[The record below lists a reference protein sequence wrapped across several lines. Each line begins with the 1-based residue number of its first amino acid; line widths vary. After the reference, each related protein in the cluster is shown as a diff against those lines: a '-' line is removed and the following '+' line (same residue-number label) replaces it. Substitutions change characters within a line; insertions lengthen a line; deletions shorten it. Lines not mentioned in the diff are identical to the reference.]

1 MRRSCSSA
9 GEAGGTNFFPL
20 KNSLHGLAEVH
31 RAETCVFACSVGVAR
46 AGTDLDNVVE
56 KVANEASERAKAAGP
71 PPGGAEADGMGAVEV
86 VAMTMG
92 GGDGR
97 TVCVGGKKGEGRRM
111 ERGGGMSARD
121 CEVYALP
128 GGQNRLFCGPGTV
141 GNSVDT
147 CCSIERS
154 SGIDRRPLPLIPYSP
169 DAHCSMR
176 TQTRQAMQEDADG
189 FVRTLE
195 PAPDSDFDDAAS
207 ALEFGSDDDA
217 RDAPFFEPQRPAA
230 WDLAGAR
237 AEAAKPRP
245 FQTSID
251 EKIKV
256 QQRGL
261 SNPPKETG
269 TDELKKRKRTGE
281 GEEEGKRRKKGKLMK
296 GSRAEEGDSDS
307 DEGGVVKKKG
317 KKRLRKEKAAA
328 KSFTELHLSRALQKA
343 VEQLEWHEPTP
354 IQSRAIPYILAGRDI
369 CGSAVT
375 GSGKTGAFVL
385 PVLERLLQAGV
396 DNVTRVVILLP
407 TRELAAQCHAVIAS
421 LAKYTAIRA
430 ALAVGGLSN
439 KTQEVALRTRPHI
452 LVATPGRLID
462 HIRNAHGFSLDDI
475 EVLIMDEADRLLE
488 MGFQAEVEEIVR
500 NTRAAGRQTLLFSA
514 TMTDDLKGLIKLSLQ
529 NPINLA
535 VDPVLDVASTL
546 QQEFVKLKPAFETS
560 KDAVLLALVN
570 RTFKSRTIIFFRQKI
585 TAHRFKILFGLT
597 KLKSAELHGN
607 LTQAQRLAALDEFKD
622 GTVDFLLCTDLAA
635 RGLDIAGVET
645 VINYD
650 LPVEVKE
657 YVHRVGRT
665 ARAGKEGRACSIVCS
680 GNNDERKLLKG
691 IAKRAQGQLSAR
703 IVPPSVIGKWRAWI
717 DSLEKAV
724 KAVLKEEKQEKEMR
738 LAEMELS
745 KASNIMQHS
754 DDIYS
759 RPARTWFQNEGQKRE
774 SRAKAREEKGLGPS
788 LDDKLRVEK
797 RKQRKAA
804 RDKQNRGRESSERE
818 QGYSKQRAEAR
829 NAKKKT
835 QRKNKR

>member
-1 MRRSCSSA
+1 
-9 GEAGGTNFFPL
+9 
-20 KNSLHGLAEVH
+20 
-31 RAETCVFACSVGVAR
+31 
-46 AGTDLDNVVE
+46 
-56 KVANEASERAKAAGP
+56 
-71 PPGGAEADGMGAVEV
+71 
-86 VAMTMG
+86 
-92 GGDGR
+92 
-97 TVCVGGKKGEGRRM
+97 
-111 ERGGGMSARD
+111 
-121 CEVYALP
+121 
-128 GGQNRLFCGPGTV
+128 
-141 GNSVDT
+141 
-147 CCSIERS
+147 
-154 SGIDRRPLPLIPYSP
+154 
-169 DAHCSMR
+169 
-176 TQTRQAMQEDADG
+176 MQEDPDG
-189 FVRTLE
+189 FVRTVE
-195 PAPDSDFDDAAS
+195 AAPDSDFDDDAS
-207 ALEFGSDDDA
+207 ALEFGSEDGDDGDDVNPA
-217 RDAPFFEPQRPAA
+217 KPFFEPERPAG
-230 WDLAGAR
+230 WDLSDAR

-251 EKIKV
+251 EKIKTH
-256 QQRGL
+256 QKGL
-261 SNPPKETG
+261 TEPPKEG
-269 TDELKKRKRTGE
+269 ADEEKGELRKRKRGGPE
-281 GEEEGKRRKKGKLMK
+281 AVADVEAEKGP
-296 GSRAEEGDSDS
+296 
-307 DEGGVVKKKG
+307 KKG
-317 KKRLRKEKAAA
+317 KKRLRKERAAA
-328 KSFTELHLSRALQKA
+328 KNFVELHLSRALQKA

-396 DNVTRVVILLP
+396 DNVTRVVMLLP
-407 TRELAAQCHAVIAS
+407 TRELAAQCHAVIKN
-421 LAKYTAIRA
+421 LAKYTSIRA

-439 KTQEVALRTRPHI
+439 KTQEAALRTRPHI

-535 VDPVLDVASTL
+535 VDPVFDVATTL
-546 QQEFVKLKPAFETS
+546 AQEFVKLKPAFENS
-560 KDAVLLALVN
+560 KDAVLFALVN
-570 RTFKSRTIIFFRQKI
+570 RTFKKRVIVFFRQKI

-607 LTQAQRLAALDEFKD
+607 LTQAQRLAALDTFRD

-650 LPVEVKE
+650 LPGEVKE

-665 ARAGKEGRACSIVCS
+665 ARAGKQGRACSIVCS
-680 GNNDERKLLKG
+680 GNNDERRLLKG
-691 IAKRAQGQLSAR
+691 ITKRAQGQLSAR
-703 IVPPSVIGKWRAWI
+703 IVPPSAIGKWRAWI
-717 DSLEKAV
+717 DSLEPAA

-745 KASNIMQHS
+745 KASNILKHS

-759 RPARTWFQNEGQKRE
+759 RPARTWFQNEEQKRE
-774 SRAKAREEKGLGPS
+774 SKVNARMAKGLGPS
-788 LDDKLRVEK
+788 LEEKVQAEKKKQKKL
-797 RKQRKAA
+797 A
-804 RDKQNRGRESSERE
+804 RERQTRDRESAELD
-818 QGYSKQRAEAR
+818 QGHSKQRADAR
-829 NAKKKT
+829 NAKKKSK
-835 QRKNKR
+835 RANKR